1 MNIELG
7 NESDQTNHSLKEF
20 TVVGIAVSPLKLEAL
35 KQFLDHLDVVRGLSF
50 VIAQLGSTKSRAIQ
64 IKQLSKH
71 TEKKIFLAENQMEL
85 LSDCIYLVPPQHDI
99 VFRAGKIYLTE
110 CSTNSK
116 SPNMPADR
124 FMKALVKSFGG
135 NAIGILLC
143 GNGID
148 GTRGIAAIAEVNGLI
163 MVEEKNTDKPI
174 RLTGSDIE
182 IDRTDY
188 ILSPQE
194 MPNHIIEYMEFYMN
208 QTKESIEIELKTLFS
223 IIKQASGTDFSVYKQ
238 ASVMRR
244 IQRRMGILQIEYL
257 KEYNIYLSHH
267 ANEVALL
274 QKDLLIGVTEFF
286 RDPVA
291 FSILADKMV
300 PAIFERQR
308 LEKQIRV
315 WVPGCSTGEEV
326 YSIAILMR
334 KYMEESKETFEVK
347 IFATDLDKD
356 AIKTASKGIYSQ
368 DISKNVQPEL
378 LEAYFTFDGIHYK
391 VNKEIRQMVIFAQ
404 HNLLNDPPFIQ
415 LDLISCR
422 NLLIYLQA
430 EAQRKVISLFD
441 VSLKSE
447 GCLFLGPS
455 ETLGSLTNLYIP
467 LDNKWN
473 IYKHKENKRL
483 FTVSSVVG
491 DSENEIK
498 LLHKNKIINRLKE
511 TEKIL
516 KLDTIYTKLIE
527 EYVAACIIVDENDD
541 IIHIN
546 GDANQYLSIPK
557 GKPTLNLFKMIPEYL
572 SIIIGTALHK
582 ARKEKKDVIYRDVTI
597 KDSHKGHSIHLN
609 VKSFTINSTKEKLMI
624 LFFEEAEKQGESDGE
639 NIKEEDKI
647 QLSFNSKGN
656 INKDIESLDQE
667 LLLAKDSLQV
677 LNLKLETS
685 NEELETSIEELGT
698 ANEQLIVAN
707 EELQSTNEELQSGNE
722 ELVAVNNEYQ
732 FKIQELT
739 DLNTDMSN
747 FFNSTKIATIFLD
760 GKLNIRKFTPAA
772 TNEIYLQE
780 KQIGLPIGDLLHNLK
795 YEHLATDAR
804 RVLLTGEPVENEAQS
819 LNGEWFTIKIL
830 PYLTMDNLKEGVVI
844 TCVNITDQRRTSL
857 SEETAKQNGVLELMH
872 ISEML
877 AVAGQLAAG
886 ITQEIR
892 NPLLSL
898 KEFTKSSESMTS
910 ELDRIEA
917 MINDL
922 LILTPPLKTRFANI
936 DVVDILQDVIMLLE
950 PQALLKKVEI
960 LVKFSVPT
968 LIINGV
974 QVQLKQLFINLLNN
988 GIDAMPQGGNMI
1000 VKVKVD
1006 KGKTAVI
1013 SFSDSG
1019 TEIPKRKLPK
1029 LDESAKPTRENGEG
1043 LDMMVNYKIIESH
1056 KGSITFNSTPGK
1068 GTVVEI
1074 MLKI

>member
-1 MNIELG
+1 MDIKLG
-7 NESDQTNHSLKEF
+7 NESDLMNDRLKEF
-20 TVVGIAVSPLKLEAL
+20 SVVGIAVSPLKLGAL
-35 KQFLDHLDVVRGLSF
+35 KQFLDNLDIVRGLSF
-50 VIAQLGSTKSRAIQ
+50 VIAQLGSTKSKAIR
-64 IKQLSKH
+64 IEQLSKH
-71 TEKKIFLAENQMEL
+71 TEKKIFHAENRMEL
-85 LSDCIYLVPPQHDI
+85 LPDCIYLMPPQHDI
-99 VFRAGKIYLTE
+99 AFRSGKIHLTE
-110 CSTNSK
+110 CISDSK
-116 SPNMPADR
+116 LPNMPADR
-124 FMKALVKSFGG
+124 FMKALVKGFGS

-148 GTRGIAAIAEVNGLI
+148 GTRGIEAIAQVNGLI
-163 MVEEKNTDKPI
+163 MVEQKNLDKPV

-188 ILSPQE
+188 ILSPEE
-194 MPNHIIEYMEFYMN
+194 MPNHIIEYVEFYMN
-208 QTKESIEIELKTLFS
+208 QTKESIEVELKTLFS

-244 IQRRMGILQIEYL
+244 IQRRMGILQFEYL
-257 KEYNIYLSHH
+257 KEYNIYLSQHS
-267 ANEVALL
+267 NEVVLL

-291 FSILADKMV
+291 FSILADKMI

-326 YSIAILMR
+326 YSIAILMK
-334 KYMEESKETFEVK
+334 KYMKETEETFEVK

-356 AIKTASKGIYSQ
+356 AIKTASKGVYSES
-368 DISKNVQPEL
+368 ITKNVQPEL
-378 LEAYFTFDGIHYK
+378 LKAYFTLDGSHYK

-404 HNLLNDPPFIQ
+404 HNLLNDPPFNQ

-422 NLLIYLQA
+422 NLLIYLQP
-430 EAQRKVISLFD
+430 EAQRKVISTFD
-441 VSLKSE
+441 FSLKSDA
-447 GCLFLGPS
+447 CLFLGPS
-455 ETLGSLTNLYIP
+455 ETLGKLTNLFNS

-473 IYKHKENKRL
+473 IYQHKENKRL
-483 FTVSSVVG
+483 FTESSLVLG
-491 DSENEIK
+491 DGENGKK
-498 LLHKNKIINRLKE
+498 LFHKNKIITRLKE

-527 EYVAACIIVDENDD
+527 EYVAACIIVDENND

-557 GKPTLNLFKMIPEYL
+557 GKPSLNLLKMIPEYL

-597 KDSHKGHSIHLN
+597 KDNHQGHSIHLT
-609 VKSFTINSTKEKLMI
+609 VKSFTVQSTNEKLMI
-624 LFFEEAEKQGESDGE
+624 LFFEEAEKQGEGGGKDT
-639 NIKEEDKI
+639 KEQNKR
-647 QLSFNSKGN
+647 QLSFSLKGN
-656 INKDIESLDQE
+656 ISPHIEVLDEE

-722 ELVAVNNEYQ
+722 ELIAVNNEYQ
-732 FKIQELT
+732 YKIQELT
-739 DLNTDMSN
+739 ELNTDMSN
-747 FFNSTKIATIFLD
+747 FFNSTNIATVFLD
-760 GKLNIRKFTPAA
+760 EKLNIRKFTPAA
-772 TNEIYLQE
+772 AKEINLEE
-780 KQIGLPIGDLLHNLK
+780 KQIGLPIGELLHNLK
-795 YEHLATDAR
+795 YEHLTADAR
-804 RVLLTGEPVENEAQS
+804 KVLLTGEIVENETQS

-830 PYLTMDNLKEGVVI
+830 PYLTIDNLKEGIVI
-844 TCVNITDQRRTSL
+844 TCVNITEQRRTSL

-910 ELDRIEA
+910 ELERIEA
-917 MINDL
+917 MINEL

-936 DVVDILQDVIMLLE
+936 DVVAILEDVIALFE

-960 LVKFSVPT
+960 LVKFSVPV
-968 LIINGV
+968 LFINGV
-974 QVQLKQLFINLLNN
+974 QVQLKQLFINILNN
-988 GIDAMPQGGNMI
+988 GMDAMPQGGNMI
-1000 VKVKVD
+1000 VKVKVAS
-1006 KGKTAVI
+1006 GKTAVI

-1019 TEIPKRKLPK
+1019 AEIPNHKPSK
-1029 LDESAKPTRENGEG
+1029 LDENSEG
-1043 LDMMVNYKIIESH
+1043 LDMMVNNKIIENHQGAIS
-1056 KGSITFNSTPGK
+1056 FNSPPGK

-1074 MLKI
+1074 GLKI

>member
-1 MNIELG
+1 MDIQLG
-7 NESDQTNHSLKEF
+7 NESDQTNDRLKEF
-20 TVVGIAVSPLKLEAL
+20 SVVGIAVSPLKLGAL
-35 KQFLDHLDVVRGLSF
+35 KQFLDHLDIVRGLSY
-50 VIAQLGSTKSRAIQ
+50 VIVQLGSTKSKAIQ

-71 TEKKIFLAENQMEL
+71 TEKKIFHAENHMEL
-85 LSDCIYLVPPQHDI
+85 LSDCIYLMPPQHD
-99 VFRAGKIYLTE
+99 VMFRAGKIHLTE
-110 CSTNSK
+110 CDINSK
-116 SPNMPADR
+116 SPDMPADR
-124 FMKALVKSFGG
+124 FMKALVKGFGS
-135 NAIGILLC
+135 NAIGILF
-143 GNGID
+143 GANGID
-148 GTRGIAAIAEVNGLI
+148 GTRGIEAIAQVNGLI
-163 MVEEKNTDKPI
+163 MVEQKNSDKPV

-194 MPNHIIEYMEFYMN
+194 MPNHIIEYTEFYMN
-208 QTKESIEIELKTLFS
+208 QTKESIEVELKTLFS
-223 IIKQASGTDFSVYKQ
+223 IIMQASGTDFSVYKQ

-244 IQRRMGILQIEYL
+244 IQRRMGIQQFQYL

-291 FSILADKMV
+291 FSILADKMI

-334 KYMEESKETFEVK
+334 KYMDETEETFEIK

-356 AIKTASKGIYSQ
+356 AIQTASKGVYSEN
-368 DISKNVQPEL
+368 IMKNVQPEL
-378 LEAYFTFDGIHYK
+378 LKAYFTLHDNHYK

-415 LDLISCR
+415 LDLVSCR
-422 NLLIYLQA
+422 NLLIYLQP
-430 EAQRKVISLFD
+430 EAQRKVISIFD

-447 GCLFLGPS
+447 ACLFLGPS
-455 ETLGSLTNLYIP
+455 ETLGKLTNLYIP

-473 IYKHKENKRL
+473 IYQHKENKRL
-483 FTVSSVVG
+483 FTESSLVLG
-491 DSENEIK
+491 DGESEKK
-498 LLHKNKIINRLKE
+498 LLHKNKIITRLKE

-516 KLDTIYTKLIE
+516 KLDTTYTKLIE

-546 GDANQYLSIPK
+546 GDANQYLSFPK
-557 GKPTLNLFKMIPEYL
+557 GKPSLNLFEMIPEYL

-597 KDSHKGHSIHLN
+597 KDNHKGHSIHLT

-624 LFFEEAEKQGESDGE
+624 LFFEEAEKQGERDGE
-639 NIKEEDKI
+639 DIKEEDKI
-647 QLSFNSKGN
+647 QLSFNLKGN
-656 INKDIESLDQE
+656 ISKDIEVLDQE

-747 FFNSTKIATIFLD
+747 FFNSTNIATVFLD

-772 TNEIYLQE
+772 TKEINLEE

-804 RVLLTGEPVENEAQS
+804 KVLLTGEPVENEAQS
-819 LNGEWFTIKIL
+819 LNGEWFAIKIL
-830 PYLTMDNLKEGVVI
+830 PYLSIDNLKEGVVI
-844 TCVNITDQRRTSL
+844 TCVNITEQRRTSL

-910 ELDRIEA
+910 ELDRIEV

-936 DVVDILQDVIMLLE
+936 DVVAILQDVIELFE
-950 PQALLKKVEI
+950 PQAVLKNVEI
-960 LVKFSVPT
+960 LVNFSVPV

-974 QVQLKQLFINLLNN
+974 QVQLKQLFINILNN

-1000 VKVKVD
+1000 IKMKVTA
-1006 KGKTAVI
+1006 GKTAVI

-1019 TEIPKRKLPK
+1019 AEIPK
-1029 LDESAKPTRENGEG
+1029 LDESAKPNRENGEG
-1043 LDMMVNYKIIESH
+1043 LDMMVNYKIIEGHQGAISFTSAPGR
-1056 KGSITFNSTPGK
+1056 GS
-1068 GTVVEI
+1068 VVEI
-1074 MLKI
+1074 VLNI

>member
-1 MNIELG
+1 MQLG
-7 NESDQTNHSLKEF
+7 NESDLTKDRIKEF
-20 TVVGIAVSPLKLEAL
+20 SVVGIAVSSLKLGAL
-35 KQFLDHLDVVRGLSF
+35 KQFLDHLDIVHGMSY
-50 VIAQLGSTKSRAIQ
+50 VIVQLGTTKSKAIQ
-64 IKQLSKH
+64 IEQLSKH
-71 TEKKIFLAENQMEL
+71 TNKKIFHAENQMEI
-85 LSDCIYLVPPQHDI
+85 LSDCIYLLPPQHDI
-99 VFRAGKIYLTE
+99 AFRAGKIHLTE
-110 CSTNSK
+110 YSSDSK

-124 FMKALVKSFGG
+124 FMKALVKGFGS
-135 NAIGILLC
+135 NTIGILFS

-148 GTRGIAAIAEVNGLI
+148 GTRGIEAIAQVNGLI
-163 MVEEKNTDKPI
+163 MVEEKNTDKPV

-188 ILSPQE
+188 ILSPQD
-194 MPNHIIEYMEFYMN
+194 MPQHIIEYIEFYMN
-208 QTKESIEIELKTLFS
+208 QTKESIEVELKTLFS

-244 IQRRMGILQIEYL
+244 IQRRMGLQQFQYL
-257 KEYNIYLSHH
+257 KEYNKYLYHH
-267 ANEVALL
+267 ANEVTAL

-286 RDPVA
+286 RDPIA
-291 FSILADKMV
+291 FSILADKII
-300 PAIFERQR
+300 PSIFERQR
-308 LEKQIRV
+308 LEKKIRV

-334 KYMEESKETFEVK
+334 KYMEETEETFEVK

-356 AIKTASKGIYSQ
+356 AIKTASKGVYSEN
-368 DISKNVQPEL
+368 ITNNVQPEL
-378 LEAYFTFDGIHYK
+378 LKAYFTLDGNHYK

-404 HNLLNDPPFIQ
+404 HNLLIDPPFIQ
-415 LDLISCR
+415 MDLVSCR
-422 NLLIYLQA
+422 NLLIYLQP
-430 EAQRKVISLFD
+430 EAQRKVISIFD
-441 VSLKSE
+441 FSLKSE
-447 GCLFLGPS
+447 ACLFLGPS
-455 ETLGSLTNLYIP
+455 ETLGKLTNLFIP
-467 LDNKWN
+467 LNNKWN
-473 IYKHKENKRL
+473 IYQHKENKHL
-483 FTVSSVVG
+483 YTESSLVLG
-491 DSENEIK
+491 NGENEKK
-498 LLHKNKIINRLKE
+498 LLHKNKIITRLKE

-527 EYVAACIIVDENDD
+527 EYVAACIIVDENND

-557 GKPTLNLFKMIPEYL
+557 GKPSLNLFKMIPEYL

-582 ARKEKKDVIYRDVTI
+582 ARKEKKDVLYRDVAI
-597 KDSHKGHSIHLN
+597 KDNHKRHSIHLT
-609 VKSFTINSTKEKLMI
+609 VKSFTVHSTNEKLMI
-624 LFFEEAEKQGESDGE
+624 LFFEEAEKQGESGGE
-639 NIKEEDKI
+639 DINEENKI
-647 QLSFNSKGN
+647 QMSFNLKGN
-656 INKDIESLDQE
+656 ISQHIEVLDQE
-667 LLLAKDSLQV
+667 LLLAKDSLQA
-677 LNLKLETS
+677 LNQRLETS
-685 NEELETSIEELGT
+685 NEELETSIEELET
-698 ANEQLIVAN
+698 ANDQLIVSN

-747 FFNSTKIATIFLD
+747 FFNSTNIATVFLD

-772 TNEIYLQE
+772 TKEINLEE
-780 KQIGLPIGDLLHNLK
+780 KQIGLSIGDLSHNLK

-804 RVLLTGEPVENEAQS
+804 KVLLTGKPIENEAQN
-819 LNGEWFTIKIL
+819 LKGEWFAIKIL
-830 PYLTMDNLKEGVVI
+830 PYLSIDNLKEGVVI
-844 TCVNITDQRRTSL
+844 TCVNITEQRRTSL

-917 MINDL
+917 MINEL
-922 LILTPPLKTRFANI
+922 LILAPPLKTRFANI
-936 DVVDILQDVIMLLE
+936 DVVDILQDVIALFE

-960 LVKFSVPT
+960 LVKFSVPV
-968 LIINGV
+968 LFINCV
-974 QVQLKQLFINLLNN
+974 QVQLKQLFINILSN

-1000 VKVKVD
+1000 VKVKVAA
-1006 KGKTAVI
+1006 GKTAVI

-1019 TEIPKRKLPK
+1019 AEIPKRKPPK
-1029 LDESAKPTRENGEG
+1029 LDESAKPTKENGEG
-1043 LDMMVNYKIIESH
+1043 LDMLVNYKIIESH
-1056 KGSITFNSTPGK
+1056 QGAISFESTPGK

-1074 MLKI
+1074 VLKI